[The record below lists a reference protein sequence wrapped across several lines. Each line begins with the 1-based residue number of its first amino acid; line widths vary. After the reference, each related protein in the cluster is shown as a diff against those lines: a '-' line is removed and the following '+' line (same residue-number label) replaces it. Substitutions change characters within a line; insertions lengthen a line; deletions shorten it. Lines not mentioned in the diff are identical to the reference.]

1 MKYMAL
7 DEETE
12 TWHSRKRK
20 ANPFDTRNWI
30 VARGWKVEG
39 DTRCSM
45 QYFPTK
51 ESVIPLVIP
60 DDVGILV
67 GHNIKFD
74 LHYEMTNGGYDVL
87 RAFFKRG
94 GKIWDTQ
101 YAYYLINGQKP
112 SAQLV
117 AMDDIIEEYGGRKKI
132 DGLKEL
138 WKAGVKTS
146 EINIDLL
153 TDYLIGT
160 EEEKRNSGDIGNTE
174 LIYLGQLKEAEALG
188 MMHMI
193 ERRMDGLLATTDCEY
208 NGIRVDPAVA
218 KEEQT
223 ALVAEQAVIQERLH
237 EYISFIPE
245 EVGFKW
251 TSGTHVSCLLF
262 GGTIKYEKREPYIDE
277 ATGELARL
285 KATESWPLFNGKAI
299 NQASLPERGFTFD
312 EDAKLWSHPKVKQ
325 DTYSSGQKKGMG
337 KYKKVDVPGELKI
350 KWQDFFHK
358 LPGIT
363 TPDKEWKTALTDGM
377 GGPVY
382 STDADTIEVLSKRD
396 IPFLKDY
403 GRNAAINK
411 ELGTY
416 YFRYDEKKKEYVGM
430 LTCVDP
436 VSLLVHHS
444 LNHTQ
449 TITTRLSS
457 STPNM
462 QNLPRKDKSRVK
474 RMFVSRFAGGKMI
487 EIDYSQLEVVVQGLL
502 SRDPN
507 LIRDLKAKIDF
518 HCKRVSLKEGCT
530 YEEALEWCKKEGNPK
545 YDEWKPKRTAAKEF
559 SFQRAYGAGAAGIS
573 ATTGI
578 PLEDVEAMIIAEEKE
593 YAGVVKYNADVAAEV
608 NSTSE
613 PFRDKERGWRP
624 FRRGTYT
631 APTGTIYSFRT
642 YDAPAYLKKRGIED
656 SYMPTELKNYP
667 VQGTGGEIVQLVLGL
682 LWRLFVSTD
691 NFGGK
696 ALLVNTVHDC
706 YWIDAH
712 PDVVHEVKDR
722 CMTIIENV
730 PMWLKKFYNI
740 DCPVPFPAEA
750 EYGDNMYDLHHFEK
764 EAA

>member
-1 MKYMAL
+1 MYMIL

-20 ANPFDTRNWI
+20 ANPFDERNWI

-39 DTRCSM
+39 DTKCSM

-51 ESVIPLVIP
+51 DTVVPVVIPGNVT
-60 DDVGILV
+60 VLV

-74 LHYEMTNGGYDVL
+74 LHHEMRNKGYSVL
-87 RAFFKRG
+87 REFFKRG

-101 YAYYLINGQKP
+101 YAYYLINNQKP
-112 SAQLV
+112 SAQMV

-146 EINIDLL
+146 EINVDLL

-160 EEEKRNSGDIGNTE
+160 EEEGRNSGDIGNTE

-188 MMHMI
+188 MMPMI
-193 ERRMDGLLATTDCEY
+193 ERRMDGLCATTDCEY
-208 NGIRVDPAVA
+208 NGIRIDPAVA
-218 KEEQT
+218 KEERE
-223 ALVAEQAVIQERLH
+223 ALLSEQAVIQERLNA
-237 EYISFIPE
+237 YISDIPE
-245 EVGFKW
+245 EVGFSW

-262 GGTIKYEKREPYIDE
+262 GGTIKYEKREPYVDE

-285 KATESWPLFNGKAI
+285 KATEDWPLFYGKAI
-299 NQASLPERGFTFD
+299 NPASLPSRGFVLDSETRV
-312 EDAKLWSHPKVKQ
+312 WSHPKVTQ
-325 DTYSSGQKKGMG
+325 DTFVSGAKKGIG
-337 KYKKVDVPGELKI
+337 KYRKVSVPGELKV

-382 STDADTIEVLSKRD
+382 STNADVIDVLSKRD

-403 GRNAAINK
+403 GRNAAIDK
-411 ELGTY
+411 DVGTY
-416 YFRYDEKKKEYVGM
+416 YFRYDTKKKEHVGM

-436 VSLLVHHS
+436 TSLLVHHS
-444 LNHTQ
+444 LNHTS
-449 TITTRLSS
+449 TVTTRLSS
-457 STPNM
+457 TSPNM
-462 QNLPRKDKSRVK
+462 QNLPRKDKSKVK
-474 RMFVSRFAGGKMI
+474 RMFVSRYEGGFML

-507 LIRDLKAKIDF
+507 LIRDLLQKIDF

-530 YEEALEWCKKEGNPK
+530 YEEALLWCKDEDHPK
-545 YDEWKPKRTAAKEF
+545 YSEWKPKRTAAKEF
-559 SFQRAYGAGAAGIS
+559 SFQRAYGAGAEGIS
-573 ATTGI
+573 ASTGI
-578 PLEDVEAMIIAEEKE
+578 PLEDVKAMIVAEDKE
-593 YAGVVKYNADVAAEV
+593 YAGVSRYNEAVAAEV
-608 NSTSE
+608 NKTSE
-613 PFRDKERGWRP
+613 PFRDKDRGWRP

-631 APTGTIYSFRT
+631 APTGTMYGFRT

-667 VQGTGGEIVQLVLGL
+667 IQGTGGEIVQLILGL
-682 LWRLFVSTD
+682 LWRMFVTTD

-696 ALLVNTVHDC
+696 AVLVNTVHDC
-706 YWIDAH
+706 YWIDCH
-712 PDVVHEVKDR
+712 PDVLHEVKDKA
-722 CMTIIENV
+722 MAIIENV
-730 PMWLKKFYNI
+730 PAYLQHFFGI

-750 EYGDNMYDLHHFEK
+750 EYGSNMYDLHHFGK
-764 EAA
+764 AA

>member
-1 MKYMAL
+1 MYMIL

-20 ANPFDTRNWI
+20 ANPFDDRNWI
-30 VARGWKVEG
+30 VARGWKVDG
-39 DTRCSM
+39 DARCSM

-51 ESVIPLVIP
+51 EDVLPLVIP
-60 DDVGILV
+60 PSVKVLV

-74 LHYEMTNGGYDVL
+74 LHHEMRNKGYSVL
-87 RAFFKRG
+87 REFFKRG

-101 YAYYLINGQKP
+101 YAYYLINNQKP
-112 SAQLV
+112 SAQMA
-117 AMDDIIEEYGGRKKI
+117 AMDEIIEEYGGRKKI

-146 EINIDLL
+146 EINVDLL

-160 EEEKRNSGDIGNTE
+160 EEEGRNSGDIGNTE

-188 MMHMI
+188 MMPMI
-193 ERRMDGLLATTDCEY
+193 ERRMDGLCATTDCEY
-208 NGIRVDPAVA
+208 NGIRIDPVVA
-218 KEEQT
+218 KEERE
-223 ALVAEQAVIQERLH
+223 ALLAEQAVIQERLNA
-237 EYISFIPE
+237 YISDIPE
-245 EVGFKW
+245 EVGFSW

-262 GGTIKYEKREPYIDE
+262 GGTIKYEKREPYVDE

-285 KATESWPLFNGKAI
+285 KATEDWPLFNGKAI
-299 NQASLPERGFTFD
+299 NPASLPSRGFVLDSETRV
-312 EDAKLWSHPKVKQ
+312 WSHPKVTQ
-325 DTYSSGQKKGMG
+325 DTFVSGAKKGIG
-337 KYKKVDVPGELKI
+337 KYRKVSVPGELKV

-382 STDADTIEVLSKRD
+382 STNADVIDVLSKRD

-403 GRNAAINK
+403 GRNAAIDK
-411 ELGTY
+411 DVGTY
-416 YFRYDEKKKEYVGM
+416 YFRYDTKKKEHVGM

-436 VSLLVHHS
+436 TSLLVHHS
-444 LNHTQ
+444 LNHTS
-449 TITTRLSS
+449 TVTTRLSS
-457 STPNM
+457 TSPNM
-462 QNLPRKDKSRVK
+462 QNLPRKEKSKVK
-474 RMFVSRFAGGKMI
+474 RMFVSRYEGGFML

-507 LIRDLKAKIDF
+507 LIRDLLQKIDF

-530 YEEALEWCKKEGNPK
+530 YEEALLWCKDEDHPK
-545 YDEWKPKRTAAKEF
+545 YAEWQPKRTAAKEF
-559 SFQRAYGAGAAGIS
+559 SFQRAYGAGAEGIS
-573 ATTGI
+573 ASTGI
-578 PLEDVEAMIIAEEKE
+578 PLEDVKAMIVAEDKE
-593 YAGVVKYNADVAAEV
+593 YAGVSRYNEAVAAEV
-608 NSTSE
+608 NKTSE
-613 PFRDKERGWRP
+613 PFRDKDRGWRP

-631 APTGTIYSFRT
+631 APTGTMYGFRT

-667 VQGTGGEIVQLVLGL
+667 IQGTGGEIVQLILGL
-682 LWRLFVSTD
+682 LWRVFVSTD

-696 ALLVNTVHDC
+696 AVLVNTVHDC
-706 YWIDAH
+706 YWIDCH
-712 PDVVHEVKDR
+712 PDVLHEVKDR
-722 CMTIIENV
+722 AMAIIENV
-730 PMWLKKFYNI
+730 PAYLKHFFGI

-750 EYGDNMYDLHHFEK
+750 EYGSNMYDLHNFGK
-764 EAA
+764 AA